1 MTVPTEIYIDEDIKE
16 KASRLFQELGL
27 DLSTAIS
34 IFLRECI
41 SKGDLPFFVEL
52 PQYRKETI
60 EAMEESKRISKD
72 SSIKS
77 FKSIK
82 ELNEELD
89 K

>member
-27 DLSTAIS
+27 DLSTAIN

-41 SKGDLPFFVEL
+41 SKGNLPFFVEL